1 MNVQSFSLIA
11 LLALAACQTSTGLVE
26 GKVVDANGQPIA
38 DVVVTDGY
46 NFTQTDSLGRY
57 ELDTDPEN
65 SSLAG
70 FLDTVALYTDMDD
83 TAEDDNCV
91 SLMTMHSAKG
101 LEFPDVYVV
110 GMEEGMFPS
119 GRAAGESEEMEEERR
134 LCYVAMTRAKERLF
148 MTCASQRML
157 FGRTNANRPS
167 RFVGEIPEELV
178 ERGGR
183 QPYDSREERPQT
195 RQRPARPAV
204 DRGFSM
210 GRPAPT
216 TRSTASTGAQSA
228 PAAQYRKGDRVAHKA
243 FGAGLVVSLTP
254 MGGDALVEIAFDD
267 VGTKKLMLKSASAY
281 LRKL

>member
-1 MNVQSFSLIA
+1 
-11 LLALAACQTSTGLVE
+11 
-26 GKVVDANGQPIA
+26 
-38 DVVVTDGY
+38 
-46 NFTQTDSLGRY
+46 
-57 ELDTDPEN
+57 
-65 SSLAG
+65 
-70 FLDTVALYTDMDD
+70 
-83 TAEDDNCV
+83 
-91 SLMTMHSAKG
+91 
-101 LEFPDVYVV
+101 
-110 GMEEGMFPS
+110 
-119 GRAAGESEEMEEERR
+119 
-134 LCYVAMTRAKERLF
+134 

-183 QPYDSREERPQT
+183 QPYGSREERPQT

-210 GRPAPT
+210 GRPAPAP
-216 TRSTASTGAQSA
+216 RAASGAGAQSA

-254 MGGDALVEIAFDD
+254 MGGDALMEIAFDD